1 MKGYKGFDKDMK
13 CRGMQFEVGKTYE
26 HEGDVELCKRGFHFC
41 ENPLDIFN
49 YYPPADSKFAEIE
62 AEGVSPE
69 TELDSKRV
77 SKKLTVKGFISTQ
90 AMVKLSVD
98 FIFSKVDWKNNK
110 ESNTGDYSAATNT
123 GIRSAATNTGTQSVA
138 TNTGTQSAATNTGYQ
153 SVATNTGTQ
162 SAATN
167 TGIRS
172 AATNT
177 GIRSAATNTGIRS
190 AATNTGIR
198 SAATNT
204 GDYSAAANTGDYSAA
219 TSTGIGSAATN
230 TGIRSAAT
238 NTGIRSA
245 ASVEGVESVAISI
258 GIEGKAK
265 ASLGSFIVL
274 AEWKDGHRISVK
286 SALVD
291 GKKIKADTF
300 YTLKRGKWARAD

>member
-123 GIRSAATNTGTQSVA
+123 GIRSAA
-138 TNTGTQSAATNTGYQ
+138 
-153 SVATNTGTQ
+153 
-162 SAATN
+162 
-167 TGIRS
+167 
-172 AATNT
+172 
-177 GIRSAATNTGIRS
+177 
-190 AATNTGIR
+190 
-198 SAATNT
+198 
-204 GDYSAAANTGDYSAA
+204 
-219 TSTGIGSAATN
+219 
-230 TGIRSAAT
+230 
-238 NTGIRSA
+238 
-245 ASVEGVESVAISI
+245 SVEGVESVAISI